1 MLKRNARRWLPVVV
15 GLLLGAFAGVL
26 LSQPLQPQR
35 SWVAPLRGDHATMS
49 SGEGLVVFAS
59 DRSGAREIW
68 VMRSD
73 GAFPRQLTNDGAW
86 KTEPVVSMDGRR
98 IVYISEDPGG
108 IPDLYMINIDGSNPT
123 RLTDGAATGYDYV
136 GAAWHPNCED
146 IIVSDLVTRRL
157 HIIDADNPPFGG
169 GPAPR
174 PVEPSAPGRSQT
186 GGAYRDSLGSVGPGS
201 MISIQSTDDQFHTT
215 SNMLLD
221 DRNHIM
227 VYVQGD
233 ACYQAGIAST
243 CGLRNFPVTVQLSR
257 SQGCTREI
265 RQSPQLLD
273 PAFFGS
279 CWTGETAFQGFQFG
293 DTRYDDNSGSYTIW
307 LIPYPT
313 W

>member
-15 GLLLGAFAGVL
+15 GLLLGAFAGML

-35 SWVAPLRGDHATMS
+35 SWVSPLRGDHATMS
-49 SGEGLVVFAS
+49 SGEGLIVFTS
-59 DRSGAREIW
+59 SRSGTWEIW

-86 KTEPVVSMDGRR
+86 KSLPEVSMDGRR
-98 IVYISEDPGG
+98 IVYTSDPDFDGT
-108 IPDLYMINIDGSNPT
+108 DDVYMINIDGSNPT
-123 RLTDGAATGYDYV
+123 RLTDAAARGHDYRV
-136 GAAWHPNCED
+136 AAWHPNCED
-146 IIVSDLVTRRL
+146 VVAEDWVTNRL
-157 HIIDADNPPFGG
+157 YIIDADNPPFGG

-174 PVEPSAPGRSQT
+174 PVEPSAPS
-186 GGAYRDSLGSVGPGS
+186 GGYSDWLGSVGPGS
-201 MISIQSTDDQFHTT
+201 MITIQSTDDQFHTT